1 MDLLT
6 GSDAA
11 SLPEIVEEV
20 PRLYQA
26 LRLQASAGAEGIIRL
41 SGIFVPD
48 VYLPGVLQDPPA
60 DPSKPVPKVS
70 EGTSMVVS
78 LDSYPQVR

>member
-11 SLPEIVEEV
+11 SLPEIVEDV
-20 PRLYQA
+20 PDSTRRSGCRRA
-26 LRLQASAGAEGIIRL
+26 VGAEGIIRL